1 MAEEQNLQNKI
12 TRYLRGEGWLVVK
25 TIVLSLAGFPDIF
38 AFRNKVAIFIEVKS
52 PKGKLTKLQ
61 QYRID
66 QLKGHGFYA
75 EMFNDFNI
83 FKKNYEQ
90 IPDLF

>member
-1 MAEEQNLQNKI
+1 MSF
-12 TRYLRGEGWLVVK
+12 YLVLVTTSIALIYFIYQWAK
-25 TIVLSLAGFPDIF
+25 LADRVDTWR
-38 AFRNKVAIFIEVKS
+38 AQQHDRLV
-52 PKGKLTKLQ
+52 

-66 QLKGHGFYA
+66 QLRGHGFYA

>member
-1 MAEEQNLQNKI
+1 MEVEKDNV
-12 TRYLRGEGWLVVK
+12 YLR
-25 TIVLSLAGFPDIF
+25 
-38 AFRNKVAIFIEVKS
+38 
-52 PKGKLTKLQ
+52 KLKRLQ

-66 QLKGHGFYA
+66 QLRGHGFYA